1 MKKQIKTTEAIF
13 PMPVLLIATFNEDGT
28 VNVMNAAWGTMVSR
42 DIVAL
47 NLTETHTTVQ
57 NIKARKG
64 FVVHIADAK
73 HVTEADWFGVV
84 SGSKGSYI
92 DNKAKGGKFYSYKLS
107 ACNGKVN
114 TGYSPLKSMW
124 RLRTPKMPQLKYA
137 KSSGLEVRWKKIKGA
152 SYYSIQYSYSSDFRK
167 KKTVHVKANAPRQ
180 LLIKKKLKTGKT
192 CYVRV
197 YACHKGG
204 KKVYSQPSATG
215 KIKIH

>member
-13 PMPVLLIATFNEDGT
+13 PMPVLLIATFNKDGT

-84 SGSKGSYI
+84 HGNKEPEKFAKSGMTYEK
-92 DNKAKGGKFYSYKLS
+92 S
-107 ACNGKVN
+107 ALVDAPVINELPVAMECEFMEYQDGDTGLGVIGKV
-114 TGYSPLKSMW
+114 
-124 RLRTPKMPQLKYA
+124 LRTSVDEANIKDGKVDVDSLEAIVFDPYTHGYYKVGGRVGDAFKD
-137 KSSGLEVRWKKIKGA
+137 GL
-152 SYYSIQYSYSSDFRK
+152 
-167 KKTVHVKANAPRQ
+167 
-180 LLIKKKLKTGKT
+180 KLK
-192 CYVRV
+192 
-197 YACHKGG
+197 
-204 KKVYSQPSATG
+204 
-215 KIKIH
+215 